1 MSWGLKMREL
11 LVQQWLLAAVLLCFM
26 PASESRQH
34 DSMQDLVSQSF
45 LFALWWKEL
54 ACFGVL
60 VSLALL
66 VAVRIALRGTAA
78 KRAAPDEAL
87 PEMPNGLKN

>member
-11 LVQQWLLAAVLLCFM
+11 LVQQWLLAAVVLFFM
-26 PASESRQH
+26 PASESQQH
-34 DSMQDLVSQSF
+34 HSMTDLVSQSF
-45 LFALWWKEL
+45 LFSLWWKEL

-60 VSLALL
+60 VPLALF

-78 KRAAPDEAL
+78 KRAGPDEAL
-87 PEMPNGLKN
+87 PEMPNGLEN